1 MPLVFGF
8 LTGIVFV
15 MPVGPASLSIM
26 GIGAERGRRAALAG
40 AGGVASADLLM
51 LPVAVL
57 SAGAVTALDP
67 MVIRIVEAVL
77 GVILIGIALVGL
89 LRTEEARVAVGR
101 IRHPAPTLLAINLLN
116 PMALASWAGL
126 VLALPDSLRTSGGLV
141 PFVAGI
147 VVASAVWHA
156 MLALLAGTI
165 GRRLSIPG
173 RRRLIRISSIALGLV
188 GVVLLLG

>member
-67 MVIRIVEAVL
+67 
-77 GVILIGIALVGL
+77 
-89 LRTEEARVAVGR
+89 
-101 IRHPAPTLLAINLLN
+101 
-116 PMALASWAGL
+116 
-126 VLALPDSLRTSGGLV
+126 
-141 PFVAGI
+141 
-147 VVASAVWHA
+147 
-156 MLALLAGTI
+156 
-165 GRRLSIPG
+165 
-173 RRRLIRISSIALGLV
+173 
-188 GVVLLLG
+188 